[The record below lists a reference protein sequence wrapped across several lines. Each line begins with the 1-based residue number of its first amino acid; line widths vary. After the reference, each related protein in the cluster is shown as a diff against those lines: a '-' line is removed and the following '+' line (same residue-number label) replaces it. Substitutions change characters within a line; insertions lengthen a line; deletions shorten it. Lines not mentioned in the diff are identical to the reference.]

1 MLVKTLTFKGG
12 VHPPDNKRFSENA
25 GITVAP
31 LPDKVYLFL
40 DNHAG
45 VTAKPLVKEGDKVK
59 TGQKIAEAGG
69 FISADLHSSITGTVE
84 SIEKNYHPT
93 LQKPRDAIV
102 IKREPEEE
110 WQYLEPAKSYKDF
123 EKDQLVKRIKDAGI
137 VGLGGAMFP
146 TNVKLSPPE
155 DKKINLLIING
166 AECEPYLTIDYRM
179 MLEFSGEIVKGTMA
193 IKRALDIENVVIGIE
208 NNKSEAVKKMKEA
221 SKGTG
226 IKIEALKTK
235 YPQGAEKQLIYAISK
250 RKVPSG
256 GLPMDVGAVV
266 QNVGTAYA
274 IYEAVEKGKPL
285 VERGLSITGE
295 GIYKPINVIARI
307 GTMANELIDIAG
319 GLKEEV
325 VDRVIFGGP
334 MMGIAVPRTNIP
346 IIKGTSGITI
356 MSKEA
361 TRATERETMPCI
373 RCGSCVDACP
383 MFLLPFQ
390 LNLYADNRLYN
401 KAVEEGLLDCI
412 ECGSCSY
419 ACPANIDLVKSFKLA
434 KKVYKAMK
442 GGAKR

>member
-1 MLVKTLTFKGG
+1 MKTLTFRGG
-12 VHPPDNKRFSENA
+12 VHPPDKKRFSED
-25 GITVAP
+25 IEIISAP
-31 LPDKVYLFL
+31 LPEKVYLFL

-45 VTAKPLVKEGDKVK
+45 VTAKPLVKEGEKVK

-69 FISADLHSSITGTVE
+69 FISADLHASITGTVE
-84 SIEKNYHPT
+84 AIEKYYHPT

-102 IKREPEEE
+102 IKRDTDEE
-110 WQYLEPAKSYKDF
+110 WEYLEPAKSYKDF
-123 EKDQLVKRIKDAGI
+123 NKDQLVNRIKNAGI

-146 TNVKLSPPE
+146 TNVKLSPPK
-155 DKKINLLIING
+155 DKKIDLLIING

-179 MLEFSGEIVKGTMA
+179 MLEFSEEIVKGTMA
-193 IKRALDIENVVIGIE
+193 IKRALDIKDIVIGIE
-208 NNKSEAVKKMKEA
+208 NNKPEAIKKMKEVC
-221 SKGTG
+221 KGTG
-226 IKIEALKTK
+226 IRVEALKTK
-235 YPQGAEKQLIYAISK
+235 YPQGAEKQLIYAVSK

-266 QNVGTAYA
+266 QNVGTTYA
-274 IYEAVEKGKPL
+274 IYEAIEKGKPL
-285 VERGLSITGE
+285 VERGLTITGE
-295 GIYKPINVIARI
+295 GIYKPINVVARI
-307 GTMANELIDIAG
+307 GTMADELIDIAG
-319 GLKEEV
+319 GLNEEQ

-334 MMGIAVPRTNIP
+334 MMGIAVPRINIP

-361 TRATERETMPCI
+361 TKATERETMPCI
-373 RCGSCVDACP
+373 RCGSCVDSCP

-419 ACPANIDLVKSFKLA
+419 ACPSNIDLVKSFKLA

-442 GGAKR
+442 GGGKR

>member
-1 MLVKTLTFKGG
+1 MRTLTFKGG
-12 VHPPDNKRFSENA
+12 INPPERKRLSESTE
-25 GITVAP
+25 IIVMP
-31 LPDKVYLFL
+31 LPEKVYIFL

-45 VTAKPLVKEGDKVK
+45 VTAKPQVKEGDKVK

-84 SIEKNYHPT
+84 ALEKHFHPT
-93 LQKPRDAIV
+93 LQKPREAIV
-102 IKREPEEE
+102 ISRDVDEE
-110 WQYLEPAKSYKDF
+110 WEYLEPTKSYEEF
-123 EKDQLVKRIKDAGI
+123 NKDQLVKRIKDAGI

-146 TNVKLSPPE
+146 TNVKLSPPK
-155 DKKINLLIING
+155 DKKIDLLIING

-179 MLEFSGEIVKGTMA
+179 MLEFSEEIVKGTLA
-193 IKRALDIENVVIGIE
+193 IKKALDIKNVVIGIE
-208 NNKSEAVKKMKEA
+208 SNKPEAIKRMKETC
-221 SKGTG
+221 KGTG
-226 IKIEALKTK
+226 IKVETLKTK
-235 YPQGAEKQLIYAISK
+235 YPQGAEKQLIYAVSK

-285 VERGLSITGE
+285 VERGITITGK
-295 GIYKPINVIARI
+295 GVHKPVNVIARI
-307 GTMANELIDIAG
+307 GTMADELIEMAG
-319 GLKEEV
+319 GLKEDR
-325 VDRVIFGGP
+325 VDRVVFGGP
-334 MMGIAVPRTNIP
+334 MMGIAVPRTNTP
-346 IIKGTSGITI
+346 IIKGTSGITV
-356 MSKEA
+356 MSKDA
-361 TRATERETMPCI
+361 TSATERETMSCI

-419 ACPANIDLVKSFKLA
+419 VCPANIDLVKNFKLA